1 MALNPKSGGRGS
13 LEDASG
19 ESLGIEAFQ
28 AFDRIRE
35 ALSGQL
41 SGGIS
46 PGSLMMAYVDWAFHL
61 AQAPGKR
68 MELGV
73 KAGRKWQR
81 LMASV
86 MDPQAVPVITPLP
99 GDRRFTGEPWAKPPF
114 SWMSQAFLL
123 QQQWLHNLTHE
134 VPGVTK
140 HHEDV
145 VSFAAKQMLDVFS
158 PSNNPFTNPEVLA
171 QTWATGGM
179 NFVKGWQNWLQDA
192 SRQISQEPPE
202 GVEVSRCL

>member
-46 PGSLMMAYVDWAFHL
+46 PGSLMMAYFDWGFHL

-73 KAGRKWQR
+73 KAGR
-81 LMASV
+81 
-86 MDPQAVPVITPLP
+86 
-99 GDRRFTGEPWAKPPF
+99 
-114 SWMSQAFLL
+114 
-123 QQQWLHNLTHE
+123 
-134 VPGVTK
+134 
-140 HHEDV
+140 
-145 VSFAAKQMLDVFS
+145 
-158 PSNNPFTNPEVLA
+158 
-171 QTWATGGM
+171 
-179 NFVKGWQNWLQDA
+179 
-192 SRQISQEPPE
+192 
-202 GVEVSRCL
+202 